1 MYIEISSISGT
12 SPFQIWVCDYY
23 GNQCQLIDTI
33 TGPVP
38 PAVYYNL
45 PVAFMYA
52 PVVTIKIID
61 SLGCETSTLYY
72 CIDPTPT
79 RTPTH
84 TPTSTPTHTPTPTVT
99 KTSVTPTATPTNTRT
114 PTVTRTVR
122 ATPTVTRT
130 PTTTPTVTPT
140 NTSTPTPTPATAVPL
155 CAVLFVNAI
164 DGKVYSYDVTT
175 NTSVLLTIP
184 LLTFFADDIAHTTN
198 KLWIPSG
205 STQFLEWDIT
215 LTPFTASFNRAIPYP
230 VGYLPSFGLGAIDDT
245 TILAVN
251 TSTTPHS
258 VVEIDVS
265 GPSAV
270 MNTQFSMISNRRV
283 TGDFFKTTNNKFIV
297 SVRTI
302 VPPVQNYVN
311 QYDYITHLLDIEI
324 GITLTNAFGI
334 FEDSGNIYL
343 GRGSLDGD
351 IYSIDINS
359 PYSTTFIDNSLIY
372 VAGASQVPSCL
383 TVDFNFAPA
392 PSPSATVTP
401 TITPTITPTNLAD
414 CSMSGYSFKEPT
426 ISVTPT
432 PTNTVTPTI
441 TPTITVTPSIA
452 VSPTQTKT
460 PTQTPTH
467 TPTQTSGLSPSVT
480 PTNTI
485 TPTPS
490 RTSGTINYAYLFIES
505 YSARTELNSWMLSQ
519 GSSFRGYN
527 INAPSI
533 SQSTFDEQ
541 MNAYIQY
548 SGWSVNMPAIRSE
561 EVPTT
566 SGGFDSY
573 GNPIVAY
580 TFKTHQVP
588 SSVIDGNEF
597 AWYTWIVPTGSTN
610 GMKYQ
615 LVGNNINGNPLSI
628 TNRIMNSTYY
638 DLTVNYTGSTGI
650 PAGVYR
656 VYSTYGNTDF
666 RIQNLGNNI
675 YFKGGSL
682 IP

>member
-23 GNQCQLIDTI
+23 GNQCQLIDTV

-61 SLGCETSTLYY
+61 SLGCETSMLYY

-84 TPTSTPTHTPTPTVT
+84 TPTSTPTVTPTPTVT
-99 KTSVTPTATPTNTRT
+99 KTSVTPTVTPTHTSTPTPTPTNTRT
-114 PTVTRTVR
+114 PTI
-122 ATPTVTRT
+122 TPTL
-130 PTTTPTVTPT
+130 TPT
-140 NTSTPTPTPATAVPL
+140 NTSTPTPTPAISVPL
-155 CAVLFVNAI
+155 CAVLFVNGN
-164 DGKVYSYDVTT
+164 DGKVYSYDVAT
-175 NTSVLLTIP
+175 NTSVQLTLP
-184 LLTFFADDIAHTTN
+184 SLSFFAVDIAHTAN

-205 STQFLEWDIT
+205 TTTVGQFVEWDIT
-215 LTPFTASFNRAIPYP
+215 LSPFTAIFNRTITYP
-230 VGYLPSFGLGAIDDT
+230 VGYIASNGLAAIDDT
-245 TILAVN
+245 TILAV
-251 TSTTPHS
+251 SSGSPSYS

-283 TGDFFKTTNNKFIV
+283 TGDFFKTTNNKFIASV
-297 SVRTI
+297 STI
-302 VPPVQNYVN
+302 TGTPQNYVH
-311 QYDYITHLLDIEI
+311 QYDYITQLLDIEI
-324 GITLTNAFGI
+324 GITLTNAFGV

-343 GRGSLDGD
+343 GRGSANGEV
-351 IYSIDINS
+351 YSIDTSS
-359 PYSTTFIDNSLIY
+359 PYSTTFVNNTLIFI
-372 VAGASQVPSCL
+372 AGASQIPSCL
-383 TVDFNFAPA
+383 PVEFALPGA
-392 PSPSATVTP
+392 S
-401 TITPTITPTNLAD
+401 
-414 CSMSGYSFKEPT
+414 
-426 ISVTPT
+426 PT
-432 PTNTVTPTI
+432 PTR
-441 TPTITVTPSIA
+441 
-452 VSPTQTKT
+452 
-460 PTQTPTH
+460 TQTPTP
-467 TPTQTSGLSPSVT
+467 TPTQTSGLPPSVT
-480 PTNTI
+480 PTRTL
-485 TPTPS
+485 TPTPTPTNTKTPTPTRGQS
-490 RTSGTINYAYLFIES
+490 PTPTPTQTQTPPTVNYAYLFIES
-505 YSARTELNSWMLSQ
+505 YSARTQMNSWMLAQ

-533 SQSTFDEQ
+533 SQSTFESQ
-541 MNAYIQY
+541 MNAYIEY

-561 EVPTT
+561 QVPTT

-588 SSVIDGNEF
+588 SSVIDSNEF
-597 AWYTWIVPTGSTN
+597 AWYTWFVPTGSTN
-610 GMKYQ
+610 GLKYQ
-615 LVGNNINGNPLSI
+615 LIGNNINGNPLSL
-628 TNRIMNSTYY
+628 TNRVMNSTYY

>member
-23 GNQCQLIDTI
+23 GNQCQLIDTV

-45 PVAFMYA
+45 PAAFMYA

-79 RTPTH
+79 RTPTQ
-84 TPTSTPTHTPTPTVT
+84 TPTNTVTPTVTSTPITPTVTPTPTNTPVTPTPTPTVT
-99 KTSVTPTATPTNTRT
+99 NTM
-114 PTVTRTVR
+114 TV
-122 ATPTVTRT
+122 
-130 PTTTPTVTPT
+130 TPTVTPT
-140 NTSTPTPTPATAVPL
+140 VSSISIPT
-155 CAVLFVNAI
+155 CRVLFVNGD
-164 DGKVYSYDVTT
+164 DGKVYSYDVST
-175 NTSVLLTIP
+175 NTSILLNVP
-184 LLTFFADDIAHTTN
+184 SLTFFATDIAHTTN

-205 STQFLEWDIT
+205 STTLGQFVEWDIT
-215 LTPFTASFNRAIPYP
+215 LSPFTATFNRTITYP
-230 VGYLPSFGLGAIDDT
+230 AGYRASNGLGAIDDT

-251 TSTTPHS
+251 SLTTPHS

-265 GPSAV
+265 GAGAV
-270 MNTQFSMISNRRV
+270 MNTQFSMISNRRI
-283 TGDFFKTTNNKFIV
+283 TGDFFKTTGDKFIATV
-297 SVRTI
+297 TTI
-302 VPPVQNYVN
+302 SGTAQNFVH
-311 QYDYITHLLDIEI
+311 QYDYTTRLLDVEI
-324 GITLTNAFGI
+324 PLGPTLSNCFGI
-334 FEDSGNIYL
+334 FEDSGIIYL
-343 GRGSLDGD
+343 GRGTTRIGE
-351 IYSIDINS
+351 IYSINS
-359 PYSTTFIDNSLIY
+359 SPVGGIYNTTFIDNSGIF

-383 TVDFNFAPA
+383 VVDFSLVEA
-392 PSPSATVTP
+392 SPTPTSTQTPTPTPTP
-401 TITPTITPTNLAD
+401 TITKTITPTR
-414 CSMSGYSFKEPT
+414 
-426 ISVTPT
+426 
-432 PTNTVTPTI
+432 
-441 TPTITVTPSIA
+441 
-452 VSPTQTKT
+452 
-460 PTQTPTH
+460 TQTPTH
-467 TPTQTSGLSPSVT
+467 TPTPTST
-480 PTNTI
+480 K
-485 TPTPS
+485 TPTPTRGQS
-490 RTSGTINYAYLFIES
+490 PTPTPTQTQTPPTVNYAYLFIEV
-505 YSARTELNSWMLSQ
+505 YSARTQMNSWMLAQ

-533 SQSTFDEQ
+533 SQSTFESQ

-548 SGWSVNMPAIRSE
+548 SGWSVNMPAIRTE
-561 EVPTT
+561 EVPTI

-573 GNPIVAY
+573 GNPIIAY

-588 SSVIDGNEF
+588 SSVIDSNEF

-615 LVGNNINGNPLSI
+615 LIGNNINGNPLSL
-628 TNRIMNSTYY
+628 TNRVMNSTYY
-638 DLTVNYTGSTGI
+638 DLTVDYTGSTGI

>member
-1 MYIEISSISGT
+1 
-12 SPFQIWVCDYY
+12 
-23 GNQCQLIDTI
+23 
-33 TGPVP
+33 VP

-61 SLGCETSTLYY
+61 SLGCETSMLYY

-114 PTVTRTVR
+114 PTVTKTNTR
-122 ATPTVTRT
+122 TPTVTPTNTRT
-130 PTTTPTVTPT
+130 PTLTPT
-140 NTSTPTPTPATAVPL
+140 NTSTPTPTPATAVPTCGIL
-155 CAVLFVNAI
+155 VVNGN

-175 NTSVLLTIP
+175 NTSVQLTIP
-184 LLTFFADDIAHTTN
+184 LLTGFPQDIAHTLN
-198 KLWIPSG
+198 KLWLPSG
-205 STQFLEWDIT
+205 STFAEWDIT
-215 LTPFTASFNRAIPYP
+215 LSPFTATYNRNIPYP
-230 VGYLPSFGLGAIDDT
+230 VGYTESPGLAAINDT
-245 TILAVN
+245 TLLAVN
-251 TSTTPHS
+251 AATTPHS

-270 MNTQFSMISNRRV
+270 MNTQFYLISNRRV
-283 TGDFFKTTNNKFIV
+283 TGDFFKTINDKFIV
-297 SVRTI
+297 TEYNISG
-302 VPPVQNYVN
+302 PPQAYIA

-324 GITLTNAFGI
+324 GLTVTSAFGI
-334 FEDSGNIYL
+334 FEDGGNIYIAKGSAL
-343 GRGSLDGD
+343 GQV
-351 IYSIDINS
+351 YNVDINS
-359 PYSTTFIDNSLIY
+359 PYSTTLINNSGLYI
-372 VAGASQVPSCL
+372 AGASQIPSCL
-383 TVDFNFAPA
+383 TVEFALSGA
-392 PSPSATVTP
+392 SPTP
-401 TITPTITPTNLAD
+401 TRTQ
-414 CSMSGYSFKEPT
+414 
-426 ISVTPT
+426 TPT
-432 PTNTVTPTI
+432 PT
-441 TPTITVTPSIA
+441 
-452 VSPTQTKT
+452 PTQTT
-460 PTQTPTH
+460 
-467 TPTQTSGLSPSVT
+467 GLPPSVT

-505 YSARTELNSWMLSQ
+505 YSARTQMNSWMLSQ

-533 SQSTFDEQ
+533 SQSTFESQ

-548 SGWSVNMPAIRSE
+548 SGWSVDMPAIRSE
-561 EVPTT
+561 QVPTT
-566 SGGFDSY
+566 SGGFDSF

-580 TFKTHQVP
+580 TFMTHEVP
-588 SSVIDGNEF
+588 SSIIDYKEF

-615 LVGNNINGNPLSI
+615 LIGNNINGNPLSI